1 MTKGFYGNLNIL
13 FGSLLTS
20 SGNWHTDLFEQVAF
34 FCGDLFSSSGFSLP
48 TTLLSVI
55 SKQLRQGSVGWQM
68 VGVFEAS
75 DGSAQPCAPG

>member
-1 MTKGFYGNLNIL
+1 
-13 FGSLLTS
+13 
-20 SGNWHTDLFEQVAF
+20 
-34 FCGDLFSSSGFSLP
+34 LFSSSGFSLP

-75 DGSAQPCAPG
+75 DGSAQPWAPGWAWTWPGHPCGWSSE